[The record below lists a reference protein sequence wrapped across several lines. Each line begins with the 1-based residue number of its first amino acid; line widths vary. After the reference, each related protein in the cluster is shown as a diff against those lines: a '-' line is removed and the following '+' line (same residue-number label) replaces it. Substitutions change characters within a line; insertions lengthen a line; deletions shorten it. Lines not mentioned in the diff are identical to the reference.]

1 MTRKQFLLSFG
12 LSSAALAAGRKSLR
26 GGLKVLRA
34 VAHPDD
40 EYTFAATVYR
50 IAKELQGTVDQ
61 VVITNGEAGY
71 RYSSLA
77 EQYYRASLT
86 TESFGRALLP
96 EIRRRETLAA
106 GKVLGIRRHHFLNQ
120 RDAKFTL
127 DPADA
132 FRLWNTEA
140 VTRWIAAL
148 MAREHYDF
156 AFTLLP
162 AADTHGHHQA
172 ATLIA
177 LDAAARVPEDAR
189 PVVIAGDPAR
199 AEDAV
204 RPYAPLPGHPETAP
218 WPGAPVFRFN
228 RLAHFGFNDSLTYQI
243 VVNWMIAEHKSQGL
257 FQTECNRLDE
267 ERFWLLARS
276 APDALERTQA
286 LFNLIRPLAAGK

>member
-1 MTRKQFLLSFG
+1 
-12 LSSAALAAGRKSLR
+12 
-26 GGLKVLRA
+26 
-34 VAHPDD
+34 
-40 EYTFAATVYR
+40 
-50 IAKELQGTVDQ
+50 
-61 VVITNGEAGY
+61 
-71 RYSSLA
+71 
-77 EQYYRASLT
+77 
-86 TESFGRALLP
+86 
-96 EIRRRETLAA
+96 
-106 GKVLGIRRHHFLNQ
+106 
-120 RDAKFTL
+120 
-127 DPADA
+127 
-132 FRLWNTEA
+132 
-140 VTRWIAAL
+140 

-177 LDAAARVPEDAR
+177 LDAAARGP
-189 PVVIAGDPAR
+189 
-199 AEDAV
+199 EDAV

-228 RLAHFGFNDSLTYQI
+228 RLAHFGFHDSLTYQI

-286 LFNLIRPLAAGK
+286 LFNLIRPPAAGK